1 MTKQT
6 PHPIPTKTFLDN
18 LFSAPDLESFIN
30 NNSDVMKIP
39 EFHVYLS
46 HLCKSLGQ
54 IPEQI
59 IKSSG
64 IERTYGHQLFN
75 GTRNPSRD
83 KVIQLA
89 IGLGLN
95 VEETQRLLII
105 AQRSSLYPKFKRDA
119 IILHCI
125 KNKRNIF
132 ETQSVLQDLGLTLL
146 SGDEKYG

>member
-1 MTKQT
+1 MTEQT
-6 PHPIPTKTFLDN
+6 PHPIPTKTFLAN
-18 LFSAPDLESFIN
+18 LFSAPDLESFIK

-39 EFHVYLS
+39 EFHAYLS
-46 HLCKSLGQ
+46 HLCKSLGH

-105 AQRSSLYPKFKRDA
+105 AQRNTLYPKFKRDA